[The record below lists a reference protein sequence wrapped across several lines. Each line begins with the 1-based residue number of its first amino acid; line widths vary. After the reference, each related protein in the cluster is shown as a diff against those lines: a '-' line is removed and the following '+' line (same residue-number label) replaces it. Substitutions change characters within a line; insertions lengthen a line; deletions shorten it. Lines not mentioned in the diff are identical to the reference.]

1 MVGRSLNFT
10 VRQRAKARRHTFGFG
25 IRLILTSGWH
35 PMVYVAH
42 WSLLLVAAVTL
53 ARAETEPATSDPRQ
67 EVAPLLAQMGA
78 AANAHDVE
86 RHVGFY
92 AHDPAV
98 TFIFNGKAVVGW
110 EAIRDNQRDVWRNG
124 KSDVIY
130 AMQGEP
136 QFSVL
141 SANVVVTTIFLHAR
155 RTMPDGEIRDGDFA
169 ISSIWQ
175 KRPEGWRVV
184 YAHESTTR

>member
-1 MVGRSLNFT
+1 MT
-10 VRQRAKARRHTFGFG
+10 
-25 IRLILTSGWH
+25 
-35 PMVYVAH
+35 YVAH
-42 WSLLLVAAVTL
+42 WSLMLIAATML
-53 ARAETEPATSDPRQ
+53 ARAATDPASSAPALSDPKQ
-67 EVAPLLAQMGA
+67 EVAPLLTAMGA

-92 AHDPAV
+92 ARDPAV
-98 TFIFNGKAVVGW
+98 TFIFNGKAIVGW
-110 EAIRDNQRDVWRNG
+110 TAIRDNQRDVWRNG
-124 KSDVIY
+124 KSDVTY
-130 AMQGEP
+130 TMQGKP

-141 SANVVVTTIFLHAR
+141 SADVVITTLFLHSR

-175 KRPEGWRVV
+175 RRQEGWRVV